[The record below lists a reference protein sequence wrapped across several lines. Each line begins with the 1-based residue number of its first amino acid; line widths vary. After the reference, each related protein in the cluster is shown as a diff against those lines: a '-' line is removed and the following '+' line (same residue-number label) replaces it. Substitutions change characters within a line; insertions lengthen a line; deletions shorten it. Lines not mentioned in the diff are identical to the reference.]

1 MMRIWKSP
9 LVSVIGHSRDLFW
22 DRWLKSG
29 EGGEKILSS
38 FFYARGMRHHP
49 IS

>member
-1 MMRIWKSP
+1 MTRIWKSP
-9 LVSVIGHSRDLFW
+9 LVSVIGHARDLFW

-38 FFYARGMRHHP
+38 FFFMPEA
-49 IS
+49 